1 MKKRINI
8 EVLYKMIKIKVLTI
22 ISILLNKFY
31 TFTALDGT
39 NEKIVHQRKNRII
52 SKEHFTTPFIK
63 IWRCLTST
71 FI

>member
-31 TFTALDGT
+31 TFTDMTCFGW
-39 NEKIVHQRKNRII
+39 NQWKNST
-52 SKEHFTTPFIK
+52 SKEK
-63 IWRCLTST
+63 
-71 FI
+71 